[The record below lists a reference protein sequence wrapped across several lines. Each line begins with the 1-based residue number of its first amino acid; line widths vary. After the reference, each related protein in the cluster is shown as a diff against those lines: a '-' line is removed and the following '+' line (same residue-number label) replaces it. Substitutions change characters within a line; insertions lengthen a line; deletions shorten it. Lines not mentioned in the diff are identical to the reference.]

1 MFRQNLIY
9 LNLKLL
15 YFDKSLLTN
24 MKQCC
29 ILFISGII
37 ILILSAWGFKP
48 HKLMNQNAIFT
59 LPADLSVFYKKHH
72 YQIREYAINA
82 DKRVYIDPAESPRH
96 FIDLDRWD
104 QHDSIQIPWNKAKEK
119 YQEKYLIS
127 RGIVPWQIEKSYRQL
142 KKAFFEKDIE
152 RIIKISA
159 DLGHYVADAHV
170 PLHTSSNYNG
180 QLTDQIGIHA
190 LWETRLPERYSNKYS
205 LYVGPAVY
213 IDDVLGFAWQAVLE
227 SHSLLDS
234 VLKVEKDLSNKLP
247 KVLHRSFIQRGQQL
261 QTNYSDF
268 YVTNY
273 HNQLNGMVMRRMKK
287 SIHAIGSIWFTA
299 WVDAGQPDLANTQ
312 ILENKIDSIDLKI
325 NHIPKGREEW
335 H

>member
-1 MFRQNLIY
+1 
-9 LNLKLL
+9 
-15 YFDKSLLTN
+15 

-29 ILFISGII
+29 ILFIAAFFM
-37 ILILSAWGFKP
+37 LFLSSWGFQP
-48 HKLMNQNAIFT
+48 HKLMNQHAIFT
-59 LPADLSVFYKKHH
+59 LPAELSLFYKKHR

-96 FIDLDRWD
+96 FIDLDRIAD
-104 QHDSIQIPWNKAKEK
+104 HDSVQIPWKQAKEK
-119 YQEKYLIS
+119 YNEKYLIS

-142 KKAFFEKDIE
+142 KNAFYDKDIK

-159 DLGHYVADAHV
+159 DLGHYTADAHV

-180 QLTDQIGIHA
+180 QLTDQVGIHS
-190 LWETRLPERYSNKYS
+190 LWETRLPEKFSKDYP
-205 LYVGPAVY
+205 LYVGPADYV
-213 IDDVLGFAWQAVLE
+213 DNVLEYAWKAVLE

-234 VLKVEKDLSNKLP
+234 VLKVEKELSKRLP
-247 KVLHRSFIQRGQQL
+247 KVLHRAYIQRGQQI

-268 YVTNY
+268 YATNY
-273 HNQLNGMVMRRMKK
+273 HNRLNGMVMRRMKK
-287 SIHAIGSIWFTA
+287 SIHAIGSLWYTA
-299 WVDAGQPDLANTQ
+299 WIDAGQPDLSNSEK
-312 ILENKIDSIDLKI
+312 LENNADTIDLNI

>member
-1 MFRQNLIY
+1 
-9 LNLKLL
+9 
-15 YFDKSLLTN
+15 

-29 ILFISGII
+29 ILFIAAFFM
-37 ILILSAWGFKP
+37 LFLSSWGFQP
-48 HKLMNQNAIFT
+48 HKLMNQHAIFT
-59 LPADLSVFYKKHH
+59 LPAELSLFYKKHR
-72 YQIREYAINA
+72 YQIREFAINA

-96 FIDLDRWD
+96 FIDLDRIAD
-104 QHDSIQIPWNKAKEK
+104 HDSVQVPWKQAKEK
-119 YQEKYLIS
+119 YNEKYLIS

-142 KKAFFEKDIE
+142 KKAFYDKDIK

-159 DLGHYVADAHV
+159 DLGHYTADAHV

-180 QLTDQIGIHA
+180 QLTDQVGIHA
-190 LWETRLPERYSNKYS
+190 LWETRLPEKFSKDYS
-205 LYVGPAVY
+205 LYVGPANY
-213 IDDVLGFAWQAVLE
+213 IDNVLDYAWKAVLE

-234 VLKVEKDLSNKLP
+234 VLKVEKELSKRLP
-247 KVLHRSFIQRGQQL
+247 KVLHRAYIQRGQQI

-268 YVTNY
+268 YATNY

-287 SIHAIGSIWFTA
+287 SIHAIGSLWYTA
-299 WVDAGQPDLANTQ
+299 WIDAGQPDLSNSEK
-312 ILENKIDSIDLKI
+312 LENNVDTIDLSI

>member
-1 MFRQNLIY
+1 
-9 LNLKLL
+9 
-15 YFDKSLLTN
+15 

-29 ILFISGII
+29 ILLIAAFIM
-37 ILILSAWGFKP
+37 LSLSSWGFQP
-48 HKLMNQNAIFT
+48 HKLMNQHAIFT
-59 LPADLSVFYKKHH
+59 LPAELSVFYKKHR

-82 DKRVYIDPAESPRH
+82 DKRVYIDPTESPRH
-96 FIDLDRWD
+96 FIDLDRIEN
-104 QHDSIQIPWNKAKEK
+104 HDSVQIPWKQAKEK
-119 YQEKYLIS
+119 YDEKYLIS

-142 KKAFFEKDIE
+142 KKAFFEKDID

-180 QLTDQIGIHA
+180 QLTGQIGIHA
-190 LWETRLPERYSNKYS
+190 LWETRLPEKYSNKYS

-234 VLKVEKDLSNKLP
+234 VLKVEKDLSIKLP
-247 KVLHRSFIQRGQQL
+247 KVLHRSFIQRGQQI
-261 QTNYSDF
+261 QTNYSEF
-268 YVTNY
+268 YVANY

-312 ILENKIDSIDLKI
+312 ILDNITDSIDLNI